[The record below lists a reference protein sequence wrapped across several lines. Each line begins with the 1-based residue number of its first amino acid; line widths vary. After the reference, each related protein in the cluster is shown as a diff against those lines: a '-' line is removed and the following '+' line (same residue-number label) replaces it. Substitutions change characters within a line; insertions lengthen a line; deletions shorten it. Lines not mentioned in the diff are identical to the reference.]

1 MTCSQDNFS
10 NKFTIVRMLSEK
22 TQWNQYPNIVNLS
35 FHVTHI
41 VNLYTCHLAS
51 DDLHLYMYLHISWK
65 RQVKLHHLK
74 KPFHTAIIFSQ
85 INHQWKLLWQGR
97 ELIKKRTFENWE
109 NYKRQQNSCINL
121 SQKMKHDYFT
131 NLHVKNKSDS
141 KSFCSKSQFH
151 NISRNILNSNIH

>member
-1 MTCSQDNFS
+1 MKSVSKYCEPFISRHTYSQF
-10 NKFTIVRMLSEK
+10 I
-22 TQWNQYPNIVNLS
+22 
-35 FHVTHI
+35 HVI
-41 VNLYTCHLAS
+41 WLQMY
-51 DDLHLYMYLHISWK
+51 LHLYMYLHISWK